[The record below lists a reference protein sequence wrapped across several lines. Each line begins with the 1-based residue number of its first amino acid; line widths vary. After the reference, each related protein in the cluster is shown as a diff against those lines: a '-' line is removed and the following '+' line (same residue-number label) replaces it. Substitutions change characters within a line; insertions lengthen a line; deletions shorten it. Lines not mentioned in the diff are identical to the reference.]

1 MTEASDS
8 ELLARFVRD
17 ASEPDFAALV
27 ERHLPL
33 VHSVALRHTQ
43 NAQSAQDISQAVF
56 ITLARKAG
64 TLNRQSILAG
74 WLYETARLTA
84 ANWQRSEIR
93 RIRREQE
100 AFMQSTLTD
109 QEPDAVW
116 RELTPQ
122 LDAAM
127 GRLNDSDRDALLLRY
142 FQNRSLIEVSAAL
155 GINERAAQ
163 KRVLRALERL
173 RKLIGRQGPLLSA
186 TAIAAA
192 VSAHAV
198 PAVPASLA
206 AAISATALSGTAA
219 NSAVIIATTKT
230 VIMTTLQKIAVT
242 AALAV
247 TIGGGLYAAKQAA
260 DARAEAETLR
270 TQDTALAELF
280 MQSQVERNNATN
292 RLADLLAENARL
304 RSNADHRELLQLR
317 GEVAQLKAK
326 QNQPVSDADA
336 ATAKQ
341 WTAKMARLKDYLQRN
356 PTESIPEAQFMS
368 ERDWLS
374 SIDPSS
380 SYYSL
385 SSDKD
390 YHDAVDIVRDQA
402 QMDFAGKLNE
412 ALMKY
417 YQATQQVF
425 PTSIAQLS
433 PYLEPAVM
441 SVLADQYEMVSASLL
456 QSSAI
461 QAGSSVTGDW
471 MIARKT
477 AARDQGQRI
486 VIIPMT
492 FGGSKNISYL
502 PTYY

>member
-1 MTEASDS
+1 MTEAPDS

-17 ASEPDFAALV
+17 ASEADFAALV

-43 NAQSAQDISQAVF
+43 NPQTAQDISQAVF

-64 TLNRQSILAG
+64 TLNRKAILAG

-84 ANWQRSEIR
+84 ANWQRSEFR

-116 RELTPQ
+116 RELTPL

-142 FQNRSLIEVSAAL
+142 FQNRSLVEVGAAL

-163 KRVLRALERL
+163 KRVFRALERL
-173 RKLIGRQGPLLSA
+173 RKLIGRQGSLLSA
-186 TAIAAA
+186 TALATA

-206 AAISATALSGTAA
+206 TAISATALSGTAA
-219 NSAVIIATTKT
+219 NSAVIIATSKT
-230 VIMTTLQKIAVT
+230 LAMTTLQKIAIT
-242 AALAV
+242 AALTV
-247 TIGGGLYAAKQAA
+247 TLGGGIFAAKQAA
-260 DARAEAETLR
+260 DARAEAQTLR
-270 TQDTALAELF
+270 TQRTSLAEQLR
-280 MQSQVERNNATN
+280 QSQAEHNSATN

-304 RSNADHRELLQLR
+304 RSNADHRELLRLR
-317 GEVAQLKAK
+317 GEVAQLKAR

-341 WTAKMARLKDYLQRN
+341 WTAQMARLKDYLQRN
-356 PTESIPEAQFMS
+356 PSESIPEAQFMS

-374 SIDPSS
+374 SIDPSA
-380 SYYSL
+380 SYYPL

-402 QMDFAGKLNE
+402 QLAFTGKLNE

-417 YQATQQVF
+417 YQATQQVS
-425 PTSIAQLS
+425 PNNMAQLA
-433 PYLEPAVM
+433 PYLEPAAM
-441 SVLADQYEMVSASLL
+441 SVLSDQYEMVSASLL
-456 QSSAI
+456 QPTAVP
-461 QAGSSVTGDW
+461 AGWSVDGDS
-471 MIARKT
+471 MIVRKT
-477 AARDQGQRI
+477 AARDLGGRI
-486 VIIPMT
+486 AIVPMT
-492 FGGSKNISYL
+492 FGNSKNICYQI
-502 PTYY
+502 TFY

>member
-1 MTEASDS
+1 MPELDDIALLKQYAESGS
-8 ELLARFVRD
+8 ESA
-17 ASEPDFAALV
+17 FAELV
-27 ERHLPL
+27 SRRVHL
-33 VHSVALRHTQ
+33 VYSVALRQ
-43 NAQSAQDISQAVF
+43 AGNAHAAQEISQAVF
-56 ITLARKAG
+56 IILARKAKSLG
-64 TLNRQSILAG
+64 AKTILSG
-74 WLYETARLTA
+74 WLHQTARLTA
-84 ANWQRSEIR
+84 ANYLRAEIR
-93 RIRREQE
+93 RQNREQE

-142 FQNRSLIEVSAAL
+142 FQNRSLVEVGVAL

-173 RKLIGRQGPLLSA
+173 RKLIGRRGSLLSA
-186 TAIAAA
+186 TVIATA

-230 VIMTTLQKIAVT
+230 LAMTTLQKIAVT
-242 AALAV
+242 TALTV
-247 TIGGGLYAAKQAA
+247 TIGGGIFAAKQAA
-260 DARAEAETLR
+260 DARAEAQTLR
-270 TQDTALAELF
+270 TQFTSLAEQLRQF
-280 MQSQVERNNATN
+280 QAEHTNATN

-304 RSNADHRELLQLR
+304 RSNTDNRELLQLR

-326 QNQPVSDADA
+326 QNQTVSDTDA

-341 WTAKMARLKDYLQRN
+341 WTAQMARLKDYLQRN

-374 SIDPSS
+374 SIDPSA

-385 SSDKD
+385 RSDKD

-402 QMDFAGKLNE
+402 QGAFAGKLNE

-417 YQATQQVF
+417 YQATQQVY
-425 PTSIAQLS
+425 PNNMAQLA
-433 PYLEPAVM
+433 PYLEPAAM
-441 SVLADQYEMVSASLL
+441 SVLSDQYEMVSASLL
-456 QSSAI
+456 QPSAVP
-461 QAGSSVTGDW
+461 AGWSIDGDS

-477 AARDQGQRI
+477 AARDRGGRI
-486 VIIPMT
+486 AIVPMT
-492 FGGSKNISYL
+492 FGDSKNICYQIA
-502 PTYY
+502 YY